1 MKKPKS
7 GFAAMQTR
15 ASAMNLVFQALVIFA
30 FALPGILFSS
40 AYNIG
45 RGWSYPVGRLGPFTE
60 RVPRTLIH
68 AAWLNCLW
76 AWGFALC
83 HLAFPKLVWSI
94 DLQSVVCWLS
104 NTFGNNQI
112 DFDRAIISLAAS
124 PFRVFVYFAV
134 LYSISWMLG
143 FASHNFIRWLKWDRK
158 IQILR
163 FDNAWYYLLKAEV
176 LDFKDQAYTTSS
188 GDRPALAAKNRVAT
202 IITAGVEI
210 GSLSYLYIGVLVDF
224 FNADGNLD
232 RLLLEGVSAQAVVR
246 RRSRSRRIEIPLL
259 RGAFLRYQGSILCL
273 ANVGDQDS

>member
-1 MKKPKS
+1 MR
-7 GFAAMQTR
+7 QTR

-68 AAWLNCLW
+68 ATWLNCLW
-76 AWGFALC
+76 AWGVTLC

-104 NTFGNNQI
+104 NTFGNNQVY
-112 DFDRAIISLAAS
+112 FNRAITSLAAS
-124 PFRVFVYFAV
+124 PFRVFVYFAG
-134 LYSISWMLG
+134 LYFISWLLG
-143 FASHNFIRWLKWDRK
+143 FATHNFIRGQEWDRK

-163 FDNAWYYLLKAEV
+163 FDNAWHYLLKAEV

-202 IITAGVEI
+202 IITAGVEV

-224 FNADGNLD
+224 FFDANGNLD
-232 RLLLEGVSAQAVVR
+232 RLLLEGVKQAVVR
-246 RRSRSRRIEIPLL
+246 RRSKSRRIEIPLL
-259 RGAFLRYQGSILCL
+259 RGAFLRYQGPILCL